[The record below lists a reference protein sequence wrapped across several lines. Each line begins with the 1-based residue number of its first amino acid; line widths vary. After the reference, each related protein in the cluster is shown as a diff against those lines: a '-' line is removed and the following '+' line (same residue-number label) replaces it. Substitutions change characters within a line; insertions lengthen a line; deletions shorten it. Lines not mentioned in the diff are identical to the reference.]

1 MFVSFSLLHPNCSL
15 IAHVAGSLGPKTSL
29 NCSRTR
35 SLANSRLSRSS
46 ACAAFLTN
54 TTQFRVHS
62 HRVRWNRGGA
72 GSWSCPGTRRRADG
86 SRGDASPS
94 PEPAPEPTPGNAG
107 PRPGPEGPGPVPLS
121 LSTGFCWSA
130 ELLSQKTGTEK
141 SHSSSRKFF
150 TNWLVGSKPM
160 KFHSSLPYSRP
171 KRILRETRTRN
182 SRATT
187 RPTGLFAIPFT
198 KALFCY

>member
-1 MFVSFSLLHPNCSL
+1 M
-15 IAHVAGSLGPKTSL
+15 GPKTSL

-35 SLANSRLSRSS
+35 SLVNSRLSRSS

-72 GSWSCPGTRRRADG
+72 GSWSCPGTRREAEEGRADG
-86 SRGDASPS
+86 SWGDASPS
-94 PEPAPEPTPGNAG
+94 PEPAPEPTPGNTG
-107 PRPGPEGPGPVPLS
+107 RPPGPEGRGPVPWS

-141 SHSSSRKFF
+141 SHSSSRKLF
-150 TNWLVGSKPM
+150 TDWLVGPKPM

-171 KRILRETRTRN
+171 KRILRDAR
-182 SRATT
+182 
-187 RPTGLFAIPFT
+187 
-198 KALFCY
+198 